1 MSKNNLVEQIINKD
15 ESTFD
20 QIYSEYNKLVF
31 YVIYQIVKDQ
41 EITKDLVQETFLTV
55 YNKID
60 QYNGG
65 NFKYWILQIAKHLAI
80 NYHDRV
86 INKEKNIIKDNE
98 LVKKAEDVKAPGLGK
113 YDDILNKYFDQQ
125 EKDIIVYHVCFGYTY
140 SELALEFDSDAKAI
154 GKKCRR
160 LLNILKN
167 IIKEG

>member
-1 MSKNNLVEQIINKD
+1 MSKNNLVERIINKD

-86 INKEKNIIKDNE
+86 INKEKNIIKDDE

-140 SELALEFDSDAKAI
+140 AELALEFDSDAKAI